1 MRKHIYSLALVAVLG
16 ANFSLARSLPHE
28 PLQNPSGAPPSQQAP
43 APDQGKS
50 SAAALKTQS
59 DIQNALAKDYSLPT
73 SNVNV
78 QVTDQGIQLTGTVPT
93 KDAKDKVEQIA
104 TVHSGGLPVK
114 NDIKVVAS
122 SPK

>member
-1 MRKHIYSLALVAVLG
+1 MRKHINSLALVAVLG
-16 ANFSLARSLPHE
+16 VNSNLARSVPHE
-28 PLQNPSGAPPSQQAP
+28 PPQNPSGAPSQQAP
-43 APDQGKS
+43 APDQAKS

-78 QVTDQGIQLTGTVPT
+78 QVNDQGVQLTGTVPT

-104 TVHSGGLPVK
+104 TAHCGGLPVK